1 MLHVS
6 AVTAVAV
13 AMGAAGPA
21 YAARR
26 GNFQLVAH
34 RGYHAVATENT
45 IGALDAAVD
54 KGAPAVETDLRLTSD
69 NYMLVMHDPTLRR
82 TSSCRGW
89 IDERTKAS
97 IRQRCRARDGQN
109 VPFATDML
117 RASHNHFENLLM
129 EIKPDRQ
136 HRWNKAKLTDLADL
150 INRREMG
157 QRVMVSSMTPSVL
170 SRMETVAPELPTML
184 ISNTA
189 PTVPEVEAA
198 GADNVSGRASDL
210 TPQSV
215 AALNATGH
223 RVYGRSS
230 NIESDW
236 DTYRNVGVDG
246 VITDAVPQYRA
257 WSNRT
262 G

>member
-1 MLHVS
+1 
-6 AVTAVAV
+6 
-13 AMGAAGPA
+13 
-21 YAARR
+21 
-26 GNFQLVAH
+26 
-34 RGYHAVATENT
+34 
-45 IGALDAAVD
+45 
-54 KGAPAVETDLRLTSD
+54 
-69 NYMLVMHDPTLRR
+69 
-82 TSSCRGW
+82 
-89 IDERTKAS
+89 
-97 IRQRCRARDGQN
+97 
-109 VPFATDML
+109 
-117 RASHNHFENLLM
+117 
-129 EIKPDRQ
+129 
-136 HRWNKAKLTDLADL
+136 
-150 INRREMG
+150 MG